1 MPSSSVHGVVTIVAV
16 GFFSRSSA
24 TAASSFSGRMPSVR
38 ERMMALAFSTWLLKN
53 SPKFFMYILHLFAS
67 TTVVKPL
74 STSSSDCTPCTARM
88 TSLSLPTPEGSM
100 RMRSGWNCAS
110 TFCSASAK
118 SPTRLQQ
125 MQPEF
130 ISLICTPESLRKP
143 PSMAISPNSFSISTI
158 FSPV

>member
-1 MPSSSVHGVVTIVAV
+1 MVAV

-53 SPKFFMYILHLFAS
+53 SPKFFIYILHLLAS

-100 RMRSGWNCAS
+100 RMRSG
-110 TFCSASAK
+110 
-118 SPTRLQQ
+118 
-125 MQPEF
+125 
-130 ISLICTPESLRKP
+130 
-143 PSMAISPNSFSISTI
+143 
-158 FSPV
+158 

>member
-1 MPSSSVHGVVTIVAV
+1 MPSSSVQGVVTIVAV

-100 RMRSGWNCAS
+100 RMRSG
-110 TFCSASAK
+110 
-118 SPTRLQQ
+118 
-125 MQPEF
+125 
-130 ISLICTPESLRKP
+130 
-143 PSMAISPNSFSISTI
+143 
-158 FSPV
+158 

>member
-1 MPSSSVHGVVTIVAV
+1 MPSSSVQGVVTIVAV

-53 SPKFFMYILHLFAS
+53 SPKFFIYILHLLAS

-74 STSSSDCTPCTARM
+74 SASSSDCTPCTARM

-100 RMRSGWNCAS
+100 RMRSG
-110 TFCSASAK
+110 
-118 SPTRLQQ
+118 
-125 MQPEF
+125 
-130 ISLICTPESLRKP
+130 
-143 PSMAISPNSFSISTI
+143 
-158 FSPV
+158 